1 MSRKRPLVL
10 IPAVAV
16 LIALMAIAATLGT
29 GAQKSLKSG
38 GTAEWRLPNGDLQNH
53 RVADSKIDSTNV
65 SGLEVAWTKDVT
77 GASLY
82 GSFASMP
89 IIANGTVYLQD
100 LQSNVTA
107 VDLASGETKW
117 TRAYDEPV
125 IGPNGL
131 NLQGGTLYGV
141 TATSVFALN
150 AADGTELWRT
160 KPPGVT
166 GTQITGAPAVHN
178 GQVYAGT
185 ITRPGGG
192 LVFALDAKTGAAR
205 WTFNTLKDP
214 SVIPA
219 GNLGGG
225 VWNTPLVDPRGDVYF
240 GTGNAYTTPRALLEH
255 PTPLLYTNSLLKLS
269 RDSGQLKWYYQAVPN
284 DFYDW
289 DLHLSPMW
297 IPHQK
302 RPMVVT
308 AGKMGYIYAI
318 NPSSGQLIWKTP
330 VGDHNGRDNDSRK
343 ALENPGSVTITPPI
357 KVEPGVYGGVE
368 TNMAYED
375 GVVYA
380 AISNLATTL
389 SDLDVN
395 YGGATGTFDY
405 TDNSGEFLAIDVK
418 TGRVLWTT
426 KLPTMAFGAATV
438 SNDLVFTTTFDGT
451 VYAFSKKDGSIVWQ
465 DKLPTRTNA
474 PLTIAGD
481 TLVTAASY
489 PAEPGQVP
497 KIVAYRLGG
506 SAR

>member
-1 MSRKRPLVL
+1 MSRRRLAALRP
-10 IPAVAV
+10 IIAVV
-16 LIALMAIAATLGT
+16 LIASMAIGAALGT
-29 GAQKSLKSG
+29 GAQKGPSKG
-38 GTAEWRLPNGDLQNH
+38 PAEWKLPNGDLQNH
-53 RVADSKIDSTNV
+53 RVADSQISAANV
-65 SGLEVAWTKDVT
+65 GDLEVAWTKDVNAT
-77 GASLY
+77 TRY

-100 LQSNVTA
+100 LASNVTA
-107 VDLASGETKW
+107 VDVASGATKW
-117 TRAYDEPV
+117 AKAYDEPV

-131 NLQGGTLYGV
+131 NLQGGILYGV
-141 TATSVFALN
+141 TATSVFALD
-150 AADGTELWRT
+150 AADGTELWRAT
-160 KPPGVT
+160 PVT
-166 GTQITGAPAVHN
+166 GAPITSAPAVHG

-185 ITRPGGG
+185 ITRRGGG
-192 LVFALDAKTGAAR
+192 LVFALDARTGATR

-219 GNLGGG
+219 TNAAGG

-240 GTGNAYTTPRALLEH
+240 GTGNAYTTTRFLLEN
-255 PTPLLYTNSLLKLS
+255 PNPLLYTNSLLKLS
-269 RDSGQLKWYYQAVPN
+269 SKSGRLQWYFQAVPN
-284 DFYDW
+284 DWYDW

-297 IPHQK
+297 IPDQK
-302 RPMVVT
+302 RPMIVT
-308 AGKMGYIYAI
+308 AGKMGYVYALD
-318 NPSSGQLIWKTP
+318 PSRGKLIWKIP
-330 VGDHNGRDNDSRK
+330 VGDHNGRDNDSRRQ
-343 ALENPGSVTITPPI
+343 LENPGSVTLTPPFE
-357 KVEPGVYGGVE
+357 VEPGVYGGVE

-405 TDNSGEFLAIDVK
+405 EGNEGEMVAIDVK

-426 KLPTMAFGAATV
+426 SLPTMAFGAATI

-451 VYAFSKKDGSIVWQ
+451 VYAFSKTDGSIVWQ
-465 DKLPTRTNA
+465 DTLPTRTNA

-489 PAEPGQVP
+489 PAEPGQRP
-497 KIVAYRLGG
+497 QIVAYRLGG
-506 SAR
+506 ATP

>member
-1 MSRKRPLVL
+1 MSMRWLRMPRP
-10 IPAVAV
+10 IIAVA
-16 LIALMAIAATLGT
+16 LIASMAIGAALGT
-29 GAQKSLKSG
+29 GAQKG
-38 GTAEWRLPNGDLQNH
+38 PQEWRLPNGDLGNH
-53 RVADSKIDSTNV
+53 RVANSQISASNV
-65 SGLEVAWTKDVT
+65 GDLEVAWTKDVSAMT
-77 GASLY
+77 RY

-100 LQSNVTA
+100 LASNVTA
-107 VDLASGETKW
+107 VDLTSGATKW
-117 TRAYDEPV
+117 TKNYDEPV

-131 NLQGGTLYGV
+131 NLQGGILYGV
-141 TATSVFALN
+141 TATSVFALD
-150 AADGTELWRT
+150 AADGTERWRST
-160 KPPGVT
+160 PVT
-166 GTQITGAPAVHN
+166 GAPITGAPAVHG

-192 LVFALDAKTGAAR
+192 LVFALDARTGATR

-214 SVIPA
+214 SVLPPQNPA
-219 GNLGGG
+219 GG
-225 VWNTPLVDPRGDVYF
+225 VWNTPLVDPKGDVYF
-240 GTGNAYTTPRALLEH
+240 GTGNAYTTPRFLLEN

-269 RDSGQLKWYYQAVPN
+269 SKSGRLQWHFQAVPN
-284 DFYDW
+284 DLYDW
-289 DLHLSPMW
+289 DLQLSPMW
-297 IPHQK
+297 IPHHK
-302 RPMVVT
+302 RPMIVT

-318 NPSSGQLIWKTP
+318 EPSTGKLVWKVP

-343 ALENPGSVTITPPI
+343 ALTNPGSVTITPPI
-357 KVEPGVYGGVE
+357 EVQPGVYGGVE

-380 AISNLATTL
+380 AIANLSTTL

-405 TDNSGEFLAIDVK
+405 EGNSGEFLAIDVK

-426 KLPTMAFGAATV
+426 TLPTMAFGAATV

-506 SAR
+506 ATP

>member
-1 MSRKRPLVL
+1 MTRKRPLVL
-10 IPAVAV
+10 IPAVAL
-16 LIALMAIAATLGT
+16 LIALMVIGATLGT
-29 GAQKSLKSG
+29 GAQKSPPKG
-38 GTAEWRLPNGDLQNH
+38 PAEWRLPNGDLSNH
-53 RVADSKIDSTNV
+53 RVADSRISSANV
-65 SGLEVAWTKDVT
+65 GDLEVAWTKDVSAMT
-77 GASLY
+77 RY

-89 IIANGTVYLQD
+89 IIANGTVYLHD
-100 LQSNVTA
+100 LASNVTA
-107 VDLASGETKW
+107 VDVATGATKW
-117 TRAYDEPV
+117 TKAYDEPV

-150 AADGTELWRT
+150 AADGTELWRA
-160 KPPGVT
+160 KPVT
-166 GTQITGAPAVHN
+166 GAPLTGAPAVHG

-185 ITRPGGG
+185 ITRAGGG
-192 LVFALDAKTGAAR
+192 LVFALDARTGATR

-214 SVIPA
+214 SVVPPGTPA
-219 GNLGGG
+219 AG
-225 VWNTPLVDPRGDVYF
+225 VWNTPLVDPKGDVYF
-240 GTGNAYTTPRALLEH
+240 GTGNAYTTTRFLLEN

-269 RDSGQLKWYYQAVPN
+269 SKIGGLKWHFQAVPN
-284 DFYDW
+284 DWYDW
-289 DLHLSPMW
+289 DLQLSPMW

-302 RPMVVT
+302 RPMIVT

-318 NPSSGQLIWKTP
+318 DPSSGKLIWKVP

-343 ALENPGSVTITPPI
+343 ALANPGSVTITPPI
-357 KVEPGVYGGVE
+357 EVQPGVYGGVE

-380 AISNLATTL
+380 AIANLATTL

-405 TDNSGEFLAIDVK
+405 EGNSGEFLAIDVK
-418 TGRVLWTT
+418 SGRVLWTT
-426 KLPTMAFGAATV
+426 QLPTMAFGAATV

-506 SAR
+506 ATP

>member
-1 MSRKRPLVL
+1 MSTRRVRALRGL
-10 IPAVAV
+10 GAV
-16 LIALMAIAATLGT
+16 LLIAVLAVGAALGT
-29 GAQKSLKSG
+29 GAQKKGPPG
-38 GTAEWRLPNGDLQNH
+38 GAAEWRLPNGDLGNH
-53 RVADSKIDSTNV
+53 RVADSRIDASNV
-65 SGLEVAWTKDVT
+65 GDLEVAWTKDIDAET
-77 GASLY
+77 RY

-89 IIANGTVYLQD
+89 LIANGTVYLHD
-100 LQSNVTA
+100 LASNVTA
-107 VDLASGETKW
+107 VDLESGETKW
-117 TRAYDEPV
+117 TTTFDEPV

-131 NLQGGTLYGV
+131 NLHGGTLYGV
-141 TATSVFALN
+141 TATSVFALD
-150 AADGTELWRT
+150 AADGAERWRVQ
-160 KPPGVT
+160 PVT
-166 GTQITGAPAVHN
+166 GAPLTGAPAVHGGN
-178 GQVYAGT
+178 VYAGT
-185 ITRPGGG
+185 ITRAGGG
-192 LVFALDAKTGAAR
+192 LVFGLDARTGATK

-219 GNLGGG
+219 ANPAAG
-225 VWNTPLVDPRGDVYF
+225 VWNTPLIDPRGDVYF
-240 GTGNAYTTPRALLEH
+240 GTGNAYTTPRFLLEN

-269 RDSGQLKWYYQAVPN
+269 PANGRLKWHYQAVPN

-297 IPHQK
+297 IPGK
-302 RPMVVT
+302 KPMVVT
-308 AGKMGYIYAI
+308 GGKMGYIYAI
-318 NPSSGQLIWKTP
+318 NPSNGKLIWKIP

-357 KVEPGVYGGVE
+357 EVQPGVYGGVE
-368 TNMAYED
+368 TNMAYDD

-380 AISNLATTL
+380 AIANLSTTL

-405 TDNSGEFLAIDVK
+405 EGNSGEFLAIDVK

-426 KLPTMAFGAATV
+426 NLPTMAFGAATV

-451 VYAFSKKDGSIVWQ
+451 VYAFSKEDGSIAWQ
-465 DKLPTRTNA
+465 GTLPTRTNA

-497 KIVAYRLGG
+497 QIVAYRLKD
-506 SAR
+506 